1 MVRKYI
7 TYYLN
12 GNQIID
18 DAYFY
23 KHLHDDLILN
33 ENPFV
38 KKQNDAHKTRMELF
52 QEKLKKN
59 FFVSKYKEYF
69 FLFLKTCFKYFFKDF
84 NERKRE
90 STCFLGESTHLNAF

>member
-59 FFVSKYKEYF
+59 FFVSKYKEYVFF
-69 FLFLKTCFKYFFKDF
+69 FLKQGLNIFL
-84 NERKRE
+84 RILMRE
-90 STCFLGESTHLNAF
+90 TVRVPVFLEKVPI